1 MGLALFFFMIFAILG
16 VSLWNGRVHYRC
28 YQTEWPDALGNWL
41 LVEDDPFLCSSAR
54 ECKEGTFCSN
64 RFDAYDAGYNISID
78 TLKQDSDINELNYG
92 LTNFDNM
99 GSAFLTI
106 F

>member
-1 MGLALFFFMIFAILG
+1 M
-16 VSLWNGRVHYRC
+16 
-28 YQTEWPDALGNWL
+28 
-41 LVEDDPFLCSSAR
+41 
-54 ECKEGTFCSN
+54 CKEGAFCTSRYN
-64 RFDAYDAGYNISID
+64 AYDAGYNISYETIRM
-78 TLKQDSDINELNYG
+78 DSDINELNYG